1 MPKPTL
7 PLHRDALPT
16 GVYALLPKLKQLA
29 PQGVLG
35 GGTAL
40 AFQLGHRRSFDLDIF
55 VAGQVKKK
63 TLLTA
68 RKIFGKAVSLIDTPD
83 ELTLRVG
90 ETKISVIY
98 FPFPPLHKTVSTDF
112 IPLFDIRDLAAN
124 KIYAIGR
131 RGTWRDYVDVWQILQ
146 NGFAL
151 KNIISEAQKRFG
163 SAFSEKLFLE
173 QLTYYGDIHDFTIE
187 WLGKKI
193 TKTQIQKDLEK
204 AVNDY
209 CQTYGKTPCN

>member
-1 MPKPTL
+1 MPKPIL
-7 PLHRDALPT
+7 PLHLDALPV
-16 GVYALLPKLKQLA
+16 GAHALLPKLKKLT
-29 PQGVLG
+29 PRGVLG

-55 VAGQVKKK
+55 VAGRVAKNNLALSQ
-63 TLLTA
+63 
-68 RKIFGKAVSLIDTPD
+68 KIFGKATPLIDTPE

-90 ETKISVIY
+90 ETKVSIIS
-98 FPFPPLHKTVSTDF
+98 FPFPPLHKIMATDF

-146 NGFAL
+146 NGLQLAD
-151 KNIISEAQKRFG
+151 IIKEAQKRFG

-193 TKTQIQKDLEK
+193 SKSRIQKDLEN
-204 AVNDY
+204 AVLAY
-209 CQTYGKTPCN
+209 CKNYGKISK